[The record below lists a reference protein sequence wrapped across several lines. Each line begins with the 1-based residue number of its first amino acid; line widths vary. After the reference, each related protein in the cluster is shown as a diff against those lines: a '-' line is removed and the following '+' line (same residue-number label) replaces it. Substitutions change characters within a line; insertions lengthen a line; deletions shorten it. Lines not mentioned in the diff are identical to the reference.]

1 MGRFIVIVL
10 DSFGVG
16 AMADVAKVRPRD
28 LGSNTAGHIIEKN
41 EKIHLPTLEK
51 LGLMN
56 ALGYE
61 IGHHKFSKTANY
73 GTSNLAHYGADSFLG
88 HQEIMGTT
96 PKVPLIQ
103 PFNQKIDVVEE
114 KLRKHGY
121 NVRRVGELG
130 TQILVVNEVATV
142 GDNLETDYGQ
152 VYNVS
157 ACLDLISFEA
167 LTELGHAVREVV
179 QVSRVITF
187 GGQQIT
193 LADLLRARKIKNNE
207 IAGVDAPESGVY
219 NHGYQV
225 VHLGYGIDK
234 NVQTPTILDKAGI
247 PVSFLGKVADII
259 QTNSKRLSPGVD
271 TEMLFDSLINEV
283 KAITHGF
290 IALNIQETDLAGHAE
305 DVEKYSDRLEVSD
318 RRINEL
324 LSYLNQ
330 EDLLIVM
337 ADHGNDPTIGHSN
350 HTRER
355 VPLLIYSPEMQGKT
369 IGERTTLA
377 DIGATVSEYFQ
388 VDAPQNGH
396 SFLKE
401 LMSTE
406 HKSD

>member
-16 AMADVAKVRPRD
+16 AMEDVQEVRPRD
-28 LGSNTAGHIIEKN
+28 VGSSTAGHILQKN
-41 EKIHLPTLEK
+41 ETIQLPTLER

-61 IGHHKFSKTANY
+61 IGSHKFSKEANY
-73 GTSNLAHYGADSFLG
+73 GTSNLAHHGADSFLG

-96 PKVPLIQ
+96 PKIPLIQ

-114 KLRKHGY
+114 NLLKHGY
-121 NVRRVGELG
+121 KVRRVGEKG

-157 ACLDLISFEA
+157 ACLDLISFKD
-167 LTELGHAVREVV
+167 LTELGHTVREVV

-187 GGQQIT
+187 GGREIT
-193 LADLLRARKIKNNE
+193 LDNLLKARKIKNNE

-219 NHGYQV
+219 DHGYQV

-234 NVQTPTILDKAGI
+234 NVQTPTILDKTGI
-247 PVSFLGKVADII
+247 QVSFLGKVADII
-259 QTNSKRLSPGVD
+259 QTESKRLFPGVD
-271 TEMLFDSLINEV
+271 SDSLFDDLIHEMKDIKN
-283 KAITHGF
+283 GF

-305 DVEKYSDRLEVSD
+305 DVERYSDRLEVSD
-318 RRINEL
+318 RRISEL
-324 LSYLNQ
+324 LPYLNKG
-330 EDLLIVM
+330 DILLVM

-355 VPLLIYSPEMQGKT
+355 VPLLIYSPGIHGKYV
-369 IGERTTLA
+369 GERETLA
-377 DIGATVSEYFQ
+377 DVGATVADYFG
-388 VDAPQNGH
+388 VNAPQNGK
-396 SFLKE
+396 SFLPE
-401 LMSTE
+401 IISN
-406 HKSD
+406 

>member
-1 MGRFIVIVL
+1 MSRFIVIVL

-28 LGSNTAGHIIEKN
+28 LGSTTAGHIIEKMPAI
-41 EKIHLPTLEK
+41 KLPTLEK

-61 IGHHKFSKTANY
+61 IGSHHFSKEANY
-73 GTSNLAHYGADSFLG
+73 GTANLAHHGADSFLG

-103 PFNQKIDVVEE
+103 PFNQKIAEVEANLVE
-114 KLRKHGY
+114 NGY
-121 NVRRVGELG
+121 SVRRVGEPG
-130 TQILVVNEVATV
+130 TQILVVNDYATV

-157 ACLDLISFEA
+157 ACLDLISFSD
-167 LTELGHAVREVV
+167 LSKLGQVVREVV
-179 QVSRVITF
+179 EVSRVITF
-187 GGQQIT
+187 GGEQVT
-193 LADLLRARKIKNNE
+193 LADLLGAFKTKNAE

-234 NVQTPTILDKAGI
+234 KVQTPTILDNHGI
-247 PVSFLGKVADII
+247 TNSFLGKIADII
-259 QTNSKRLSPGVD
+259 QTDSQRLFPGVD
-271 TEMLFDSLINEV
+271 SDYLFDCLLSEV
-283 KAITHGF
+283 RDVTEGF

-305 DVEKYSDRLEVSD
+305 DVGRYADRLELSD
-318 RRINEL
+318 RRIAEL
-324 LSYLNQ
+324 LP
-330 EDLLIVM
+330 LLVEGDILVVM

-355 VPLLIYSPEMQGKT
+355 VPLLIYSPNVKGKV
-369 IGERTTLA
+369 IGERTTMA
-377 DIGATVSEYFQ
+377 DVGATVADFFKVE
-388 VDAPQNGH
+388 APQHGS
-396 SFLKE
+396 SFLNKIIE
-401 LMSTE
+401 
-406 HKSD
+406 

>member
-16 AMADVAKVRPRD
+16 AMKDVKDVRPRD
-28 LGSNTAGHIIEKN
+28 IGSSTAGHIIEQN
-41 EKIHLPTLEK
+41 PAIHLPTLEK

-61 IGHHKFSKTANY
+61 IGSHKFSKEANF

-96 PKVPLIQ
+96 PKVPLIK
-103 PFNQKIDVVEE
+103 PFNLKIDEVE
-114 KLRKHGY
+114 KNLLRHGY
-121 NVRRVGELG
+121 RVRRVGEIG

-157 ACLDLISFEA
+157 ACLDLISFED
-167 LTELGHAVREVV
+167 LKKLGHAVREVV
-179 QVSRVITF
+179 EVSRVITF
-187 GGQQIT
+187 GGEQVT
-193 LADLLRARKIKNNE
+193 LEDLLNAMKVKNDE

-234 NVQTPTILDKAGI
+234 NVQTPTLLDKAGI
-247 PVSFLGKVADII
+247 TVSFLGKVADII
-259 QTNSKRLSPGVD
+259 QTESHRLFPGVD
-271 TEMLFDSLINEV
+271 SDQLFDDLISEV
-283 KAITHGF
+283 KAIENGF

-305 DVEKYSDRLEVSD
+305 DVAKYSDRLELSD

-324 LSYLNQ
+324 LPYLKTG
-330 EDLLIVM
+330 DILVVM

-355 VPLLIYSPEMQGKT
+355 VPLLVYSSGVHNKK
-369 IGERTTLA
+369 IGERKTMA
-377 DIGATVSEYFQ
+377 DVGATVAEYFH
-388 VDAPQNGH
+388 VSAPQNGH
-396 SFLKE
+396 SFLNE
-401 LMSTE
+401 LM
-406 HKSD
+406 K

>member
-1 MGRFIVIVL
+1 MGRFVVIVL

-16 AMADVAKVRPRD
+16 AMKDVKAVRPRD
-28 LGSNTAGHIIEKN
+28 VGSSTAGHILQKN
-41 EKIHLPTLEK
+41 EAINLPTLEK

-61 IGHHKFSKTANY
+61 VGKHKFSKNANY

-96 PKVPLIQ
+96 PKIPLIQ
-103 PFNQKIDVVEE
+103 PFNQKIDEVEE
-114 KLRKHGY
+114 NLIKNGY
-121 NVRRVGELG
+121 KVRRVGDKG

-157 ACLDLISFEA
+157 ACLDLISFED
-167 LTELGHAVREVV
+167 LKKIGHAVREVV

-187 GGQQIT
+187 GGEKIT
-193 LADLLRARKIKNNE
+193 LDNLLSARKIKNNE

-219 NHGYQV
+219 NYGYQV

-234 NVQTPTILDKAGI
+234 NVQTPTILDKAGVQ
-247 PVSFLGKVADII
+247 VSFLGKVADII
-259 QTNSKRLSPGVD
+259 QTESKRLFPGVD
-271 TEMLFDSLINEV
+271 SDTLFNDLIQEV
-283 KAITHGF
+283 QEINHGF
-290 IALNIQETDLAGHAE
+290 FALNIQETDLAGHAE
-305 DVEKYSDRLEVSD
+305 DVERYSDRLELSD

-324 LSYLNQ
+324 LPYLNTG
-330 EDLLIVM
+330 DILIVM

-355 VPLLIYSPEMQGKT
+355 VPLLIYSPGIQGKYV
-369 IGERTTLA
+369 GERETLA
-377 DIGATVSEYFQ
+377 DVGATVADYFH
-388 VDAPQNGH
+388 VSNPQNGK
-396 SFLKE
+396 SFLSKIFSE
-401 LMSTE
+401 
-406 HKSD
+406 

>member
-1 MGRFIVIVL
+1 MSRFVVIVL

-16 AMADVAKVRPRD
+16 AMEDVAEVRPRD
-28 LGSNTAGHIIEKN
+28 IGSSTAGHIIKEN
-41 EKIHLPTLEK
+41 PGIQLPTLEK

-61 IGHHKFSKTANY
+61 IENHKKSETAVF
-73 GTSNLAHYGADSFLG
+73 GTSNLAHHGADSFLG

-103 PFNQKIDVVEE
+103 PFNQKIDEVEAN
-114 KLRKHGY
+114 LVKHGY
-121 NVRRVGELG
+121 DVRRVGEKG
-130 TQILVVNEVATV
+130 TEILVVNEVATV

-157 ACLDLISFEA
+157 ACLDLISFEDLKA
-167 LTELGHAVREVV
+167 LGHVVREVV

-187 GGQQIT
+187 GGEQVT
-193 LADLLRARKIKNNE
+193 LDDLLSARKTKNNE

-234 NVQTPTILDKAGI
+234 NVQTPTILDKKGMT
-247 PVSFLGKVADII
+247 VSFLGKISDII
-259 QTNSKRLSPGVD
+259 QTESTRQFPGVD
-271 TEMLFDSLINEV
+271 SDYLFDCLISEV
-283 KAITHGF
+283 KDIETGF

-305 DVEKYSDRLEVSD
+305 DVARYSNRLELSD
-318 RRINEL
+318 KRIAEL
-324 LSYLNQ
+324 LP
-330 EDLLIVM
+330 LLVEGDILVVM

-355 VPLLIYSPEMQGKT
+355 VPLLVYSPGKEKID
-369 IGERTTLA
+369 IGERSTMA
-377 DIGATVSEYFQ
+377 DVGATVADFFK
-388 VDAPQNGH
+388 VDSPQNGT
-396 SFLKE
+396 SFLNKI
-401 LMSTE
+401 M
-406 HKSD
+406 

>member
-1 MGRFIVIVL
+1 MGRFVVIVL

-16 AMADVAKVRPRD
+16 AMEDAKDVRPRD
-28 LGSNTAGHIIEKN
+28 VGSSTAGHILQQN
-41 EKIHLPTLEK
+41 EGIQLPTLEK

-61 IGHHKFSKTANY
+61 IGNHKFSKEANY

-103 PFNQKIDVVEE
+103 PFNQKIDEVEE
-114 KLRKHGY
+114 NLLKHGY
-121 NVRRVGELG
+121 HVRRVGDKG

-157 ACLDLISFEA
+157 ACLDLISFED
-167 LTELGHAVREVV
+167 LKKLGHAVREVV

-187 GGQQIT
+187 GGEQIT
-193 LADLLRARKIKNNE
+193 LDNLLAARKVKNNE

-219 NHGYQV
+219 DHGYQV

-247 PVSFLGKVADII
+247 TVSFLGKVADII
-259 QTNSKRLSPGVD
+259 QTSSTRLFPGVD
-271 TEMLFDSLINEV
+271 SDTLFDDLEHEI
-283 KAITHGF
+283 KDIKDGF

-305 DVEKYSDRLEVSD
+305 DVARYSDRLELSD
-318 RRINEL
+318 RRIKKILPYFNPG
-324 LSYLNQ
+324 
-330 EDLLIVM
+330 DILIVM

-355 VPLLIYSPEMQGKT
+355 VPLLIYSPGIQGKYV
-369 IGERTTLA
+369 GERKTLA
-377 DIGATVSEYFQ
+377 DVGATAADYFG
-388 VDAPQNGH
+388 VDAPQNGT
-396 SFLKE
+396 SFLASIISK
-401 LMSTE
+401 
-406 HKSD
+406 

>member
-1 MGRFIVIVL
+1 MSRFVVIVL

-16 AMADVAKVRPRD
+16 SMEDVAEVRPRD
-28 LGSNTAGHIIEKN
+28 IGSSTAGHIIKEN
-41 EKIHLPTLEK
+41 PGIQLPTLEK

-61 IGHHKFSKTANY
+61 IGNHKKSETAVF
-73 GTSNLAHYGADSFLG
+73 GTANLAHHGADSFLG

-103 PFNQKIDVVEE
+103 PFNQKIDEVEAN
-114 KLRKHGY
+114 LVKHGY
-121 NVRRVGELG
+121 DVRRVGEKG
-130 TQILVVNEVATV
+130 TEILVVNEVATV

-157 ACLDLISFEA
+157 ACLDLISFEDLKA
-167 LTELGHAVREVV
+167 LGHVVREVV

-187 GGQQIT
+187 GGEQVT
-193 LADLLRARKIKNNE
+193 LDDLLSARKTKNNE

-234 NVQTPTILDKAGI
+234 NVQTPTILDKEGMT
-247 PVSFLGKVADII
+247 VSFLGKISDII
-259 QTNSKRLSPGVD
+259 QTESTRQFPGVD
-271 TEMLFDSLINEV
+271 SDYLFDCLISEV
-283 KAITHGF
+283 KDIETGF

-305 DVEKYSDRLEVSD
+305 DVARYSDRLELSD
-318 RRINEL
+318 KRIAEL
-324 LSYLNQ
+324 LP
-330 EDLLIVM
+330 LLVEGDILVVM

-355 VPLLIYSPEMQGKT
+355 VPLLVYSPGKEKIE
-369 IGERTTLA
+369 IGERSTMA
-377 DIGATVSEYFQ
+377 DVGATVADFFK
-388 VDAPQNGH
+388 VDSPQNGT
-396 SFLKE
+396 SFLNKI
-401 LMSTE
+401 M
-406 HKSD
+406 